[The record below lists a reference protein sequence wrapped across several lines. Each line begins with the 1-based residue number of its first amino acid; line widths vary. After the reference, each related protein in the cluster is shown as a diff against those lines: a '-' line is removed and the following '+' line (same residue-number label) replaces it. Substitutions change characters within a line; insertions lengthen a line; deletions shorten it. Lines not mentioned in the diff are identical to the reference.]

1 MTWNTRL
8 THAREAAGL
17 TKSKLAVLVGVSPPT
32 VTDWESGAIA
42 SLSAENLLALCDVL
56 HMTPHWLMRGE
67 GLAPGEMLLGH
78 DLGERIRA
86 ARVKKGLTQEKLAD
100 ALGVSKAA
108 VSQWESNA
116 TCPRKEYISALA
128 EILGVTINWLQGR
141 DNADLETLIRQQT
154 HLSGMG
160 LVSRISTVLS
170 ENKLTQGHIELM
182 GALLTQLALSAPPAP
197 TTLSPEAL

>member
-8 THAREAAGL
+8 THAREAAGI

-160 LVSRISTVLS
+160 LVSRISTALS
-170 ENKLTQGHIELM
+170 ENQLSQAHIQLM
-182 GALLTQLALSAPPAP
+182 GELLAQLSLVAQAPPLALQDQ
-197 TTLSPEAL
+197 